1 MILRF
6 PLFRK
11 VSAERMK
18 EAEEKER
25 DEERIVVDIRTPSE
39 NIKINNR
46 LVVGLLK

>member
-1 MILRF
+1 M
-6 PLFRK
+6 RK
-11 VSAERMK
+11 EEER
-18 EAEEKER
+18 ERER